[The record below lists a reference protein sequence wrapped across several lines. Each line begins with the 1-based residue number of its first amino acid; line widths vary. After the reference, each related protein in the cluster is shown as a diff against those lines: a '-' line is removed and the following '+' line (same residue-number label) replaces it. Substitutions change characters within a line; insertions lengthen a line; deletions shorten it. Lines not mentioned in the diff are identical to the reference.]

1 MEDNLSLGFYKK
13 QQYLHSIASIS
24 GGLRHRCPIDSNRK
38 KGYLNNY
45 GTDRRR
51 GGGMKYWELFF
62 LTVGAGCFVG
72 VIIQPASWLGVFA
85 GIMSAW
91 YGWTLHKK
99 GGAK

>member
-1 MEDNLSLGFYKK
+1 
-13 QQYLHSIASIS
+13 
-24 GGLRHRCPIDSNRK
+24 
-38 KGYLNNY
+38 
-45 GTDRRR
+45 
-51 GGGMKYWELFF
+51 MKYWELFF